1 VTPPS
6 CDDAAVKAV
15 IWLVE
20 GTWEGCVDA
29 AARALPADAT
39 VALLHVSP
47 PDAEELAETAL
58 SSLLGRAL
66 ARYREAVRLEGAED
80 EAGEAILAA
89 AAERLRRRDTETLQ
103 RRGRPEREVI
113 DAVAKG
119 VDLLVLARD
128 GDRSR
133 LGPKSLGHATRF
145 VVDHAPCQV
154 LLVWPDE
161 PPSTESLPP
170 PPRPPHGPGGG
181 RPPRPPKHPRARL
194 P

>member
-1 VTPPS
+1 VR
-6 CDDAAVKAV
+6 AV

-29 AARALPADAT
+29 ADRALPADAN

-47 PDAEELAETAL
+47 RDAEELAETAL
-58 SSLLGRAL
+58 ASLLGRAL
-66 ARYREAVRLEGAED
+66 QRYREALRLEGAED
-80 EAGEAILAA
+80 EAGQAILAA
-89 AAERLRRRDTETLQ
+89 AAERFGRQGVERLQ

-113 DAVAKG
+113 DAVAHG

-161 PPSTESLPP
+161 PPGIASIPP
-170 PPRPPHGPGGG
+170 QPPHPPHGPGHPHPPGG
-181 RPPRPPKHPRARL
+181 PPHHRRGRE
-194 P
+194 